1 MVCRPSIGA
10 GAGPHAARPLMP
22 FRLAL
27 MALFRHRSRT
37 VLALLGIAVSAA
49 LLLDMVMLASGMREN
64 FQGFLLVKGYQLR
77 VTPKGTLPFDTEATI
92 DSATALME
100 AVRRVPGVSAVS
112 AVLGA
117 QSQIVVRDSGV
128 TAFTIGI
135 DPAVQG
141 DYEVLRGTD
150 LADSSSLVVNQRW
163 LALTRREIGD
173 SVMLTVGY
181 DPQLRSVVG
190 QRRFVIRGVGR
201 FFYTATT
208 QPTIAMRLPVLQQM
222 GGVSRRDRVSLLMVK
237 AAPDTDAEVVRGLI
251 QQTNS
256 RISAI
261 SLEGATA
268 QVEQRL
274 AYFRQLALVLGS
286 ISLAVGV
293 LLVTTLITIGVNERA
308 GEIAVMRALGV
319 ARKSV
324 VLQVVTE
331 GLLLSGLG
339 AISGLALG
347 LVTAQWLERI
357 LADFPGMPATFRF
370 FVFQPRDAGIALGM
384 LATAGILAG
393 IYPAWRAASLPIAG
407 TLRREAVA

>member
-1 MVCRPSIGA
+1 
-10 GAGPHAARPLMP
+10 MP

-27 MALFRHRSRT
+27 LALFRHPART
-37 VLALLGIAVSAA
+37 MLALLGIAVSAA

-64 FQGFLLVKGYQLR
+64 FQGFLLIRGYQLR
-77 VTPKGTLPFDTEATI
+77 VAPKGTLPFDSDATI
-92 DSATALME
+92 DSATMLVRAI
-100 AVRRVPGVSAVS
+100 RRVPGVSAVS
-112 AVLGA
+112 PVLGA
-117 QSQIVVRDSGV
+117 QSQTAVGDSTV
-128 TAFTIGI
+128 TAFTLGI

-141 DYEVLRGTD
+141 DYEVLRGAD
-150 LADSSSLVVNQRW
+150 LGDSTGIVVNERW
-163 LALTRREIGD
+163 LALSRHSIGD
-173 SVMLTVGY
+173 SVSLAVGY
-181 DPQLRSVVG
+181 DPQLRTVLG
-190 QRRFVIRGVGR
+190 QRTFVVRGVAR
-201 FFYTATT
+201 FYYTATT
-208 QPTIAMRLPVLQQM
+208 QPTIAMQLPVLQAM
-222 GGVSRRDRVSLLMVK
+222 GGITRRDRVSLLMVK
-237 AAPDTDAEVVRGLI
+237 AAAGADPEVVRTKV
-251 QQTNS
+251 QQVS
-256 RISAI
+256 ARISAI

-308 GEIAVMRALGV
+308 GEIAVLRAIGI
-319 ARKSV
+319 AKRSI

-331 GLLLSGLG
+331 GLVLSGIGALSGL
-339 AISGLALG
+339 AIG

-384 LATAGILAG
+384 LATAGVLAG
-393 IYPAWRAASLPIAG
+393 IYPAWRAASLPIAV